1 MKKVAEKDASNE
13 EKENEAVEGDMQ
25 KQQEKPGGESA
36 DAPAEGE
43 MGKKDEKAAGAGANA
58 PAEEPVGGSGE
69 AKKKKM
75 VLLALAQLTMS
86 DLALIFLLLL
96 QKLPTGHVQSSIF
109 TPFSLAKPTRSHS
122 SFDWQ
127 AEVESPSSEQKVEVK
142 EASSTSS
149 SPTRTHM
156 DFSFVWVAVV
166 GA

>member
-69 AKKKKM
+69 AKKEE
-75 VLLALAQLTMS
+75 
-86 DLALIFLLLL
+86 DG
-96 QKLPTGHVQSSIF
+96 PPGTG
-109 TPFSLAKPTRSHS
+109 TA
-122 SFDWQ
+122 DN
-127 AEVESPSSEQKVEVK
+127 E
-142 EASSTSS
+142 
-149 SPTRTHM
+149 
-156 DFSFVWVAVV
+156 
-166 GA
+166 